1 MNKLTK
7 KMKLGR
13 TEMSIPPIVFG
24 SSCLGNLYEELPY
37 NTKLAIVREWV
48 ENVEYPVIDTAG
60 KYGAGLALEMIGKS
74 LRELNVPGSAVAIS
88 NKLGWKRIPL
98 KGHEPTFESGAW
110 ANLKNDA
117 EQRISGK
124 GIIEC
129 YEQGCELIGPEYAPQ
144 IVSVHDPDEYL
155 NAAKDQDDRKRRL
168 DDVVEAYSAL
178 HVLKQQGRVNAI
190 GVGSKDWTTIRELDS
205 LVELDWIM
213 FACSLTPYSHEPELI
228 AFMKELNERGIG
240 MINSA
245 VFNAGFL
252 VGGNFFDYRIPDAVM
267 DAELF
272 AWRDKFLS
280 ICEQF
285 GVIPAEACI
294 QFGMSVP
301 GVSATALNTSK
312 PANVI
317 RNVKAISADIP
328 GDFWRELKTQNIID
342 DNFPYLG

>member
-1 MNKLTK
+1 
-7 KMKLGR
+7 MKLGR
-13 TEMSIPPIVFG
+13 SKMSIPPIVFG

-37 NTKLAIVREWV
+37 STKLAIVREWV
-48 ENVEYPVIDTAG
+48 ENVESPVIDTAG
-60 KYGAGLALEMIGKS
+60 KYGAGLALEMIGKC

-88 NKLGWKRIPL
+88 NKLGWKRVPL
-98 KGHEPTFESGAW
+98 KGHEPTFEPGAW
-110 ANLKNDA
+110 ANLDNDA

-129 YEQGCELIGPEYAPQ
+129 YEQGCDLIGSEYTPQ

-155 NAAKDQDDRKRRL
+155 NAAKTQDDRKRRL
-168 DDVVEAYSAL
+168 DDVVEAYSSL
-178 HVLKQQGRVNAI
+178 RELKQQERVKAI

-213 FACSLTPYSHEPELI
+213 FACSLTPYTHEPELI
-228 AFMKELNERGIG
+228 AFMKELNERDIG

-245 VFNAGFL
+245 VFHAGFL
-252 VGGNFFDYRIPDAVM
+252 VGGSFFDYRIPDAVL

-272 AWRDKFLS
+272 TWRNKFLNV
-280 ICEQF
+280 CEQF
-285 GVIPAEACI
+285 GVIPAEACV

-301 GVSATALNTSK
+301 GMAATALNTSK

-317 RNVKAISADIP
+317 RNIKAISADIP
-328 GDFWRELKTQNIID
+328 DDFWSELKTQNIID
-342 DNFPYLG
+342 GNFPYLG

>member
-1 MNKLTK
+1 
-7 KMKLGR
+7 
-13 TEMSIPPIVFG
+13 
-24 SSCLGNLYEELPY
+24 
-37 NTKLAIVREWV
+37 
-48 ENVEYPVIDTAG
+48 
-60 KYGAGLALEMIGKS
+60 
-74 LRELNVPGSAVAIS
+74 
-88 NKLGWKRIPL
+88 
-98 KGHEPTFESGAW
+98 
-110 ANLKNDA
+110 
-117 EQRISGK
+117 
-124 GIIEC
+124 
-129 YEQGCELIGPEYAPQ
+129 
-144 IVSVHDPDEYL
+144 
-155 NAAKDQDDRKRRL
+155 
-168 DDVVEAYSAL
+168 
-178 HVLKQQGRVNAI
+178 
-190 GVGSKDWTTIRELDS
+190 
-205 LVELDWIM
+205 M